1 MWLCLAILS
10 TLYAAIYR
18 CSSAICF
25 SAAASFTAAG
35 LLLPIALQTLRRSRA
50 EACVTLRPLAW
61 LPLGFALQQ
70 ALEGWIWTLLDPT
83 TDLPQTAHRAL
94 EAPSAWL
101 PPLSLAYLFFAYA
114 LWPAWIPWCALVL
127 ARRCVGVT
135 RLLALRVLLGCGL
148 LLGLTLWLPMAL
160 HPLRAVPS
168 VLGGS
173 LHYGA
178 VDLLRGSPLAGLG
191 PAIYLLVITV
201 PLLLVPARP
210 VRLFA
215 LCLGLSALISQ
226 LWWQHTFSSVWC
238 WFSALLSC
246 QILLLL
252 QGAAPLTPPAPR
264 PPPEVAPAS

>member
-1 MWLCLAILS
+1 M
-10 TLYAAIYR
+10 
-18 CSSAICF
+18 AICF
-25 SAAASFTAAG
+25 SAAASFAAAA
-35 LLLPIALQTLRRSRA
+35 LVLPIGVQALRLSRA
-50 EACVTLRPLAW
+50 ESCVAMRPLAW

-70 ALEGWIWTLLDPT
+70 ALEGWIWTLLAPT
-83 TDLPQTAHRAL
+83 TIPPPLSELVTG
-94 EAPSAWL
+94 APSAWL

-127 ARRCVGVT
+127 ARERVGAI
-135 RLLALRVLLGCGL
+135 RFLALRLLLGCGV
-148 LLGLTLWLPMAL
+148 LLGLILWLPVAA
-160 HPLRAVPS
+160 HPLRAVPT
-168 VLGGS
+168 VMGGS

-191 PAIYLLVITV
+191 PAIYLLLIIV

-215 LCLGLSALISQ
+215 LSLGLSALISQ

-252 QGAAPLTPPAPR
+252 AGEAPLRPPAPPL
-264 PPPEVAPAS
+264 PPPPGAVHAS

>member
-1 MWLCLAILS
+1 M
-10 TLYAAIYR
+10 
-18 CSSAICF
+18 
-25 SAAASFTAAG
+25 
-35 LLLPIALQTLRRSRA
+35 LLPVGVQAWRRSRT
-50 EACVTLRPLAW
+50 EAGVALRPLAC

-70 ALEGWIWTLLDPT
+70 GLEGLIWTV
-83 TDLPQTAHRAL
+83 LPSG
-94 EAPSAWL
+94 PSSPWL
-101 PPLSLAYLFFAYA
+101 APLSVAYLFFAYA

-148 LLGLTLWLPMAL
+148 LLGLTLWMPMAL